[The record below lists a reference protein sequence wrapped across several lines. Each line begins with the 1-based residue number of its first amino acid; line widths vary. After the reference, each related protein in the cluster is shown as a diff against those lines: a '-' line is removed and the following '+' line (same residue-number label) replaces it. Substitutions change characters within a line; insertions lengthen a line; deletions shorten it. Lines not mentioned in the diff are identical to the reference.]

1 MSLPGTLCR
10 LSAFVG
16 LIGILSSSLSGCGG
30 GDSSSNGNNGGNN
43 NGGNNN
49 GGTNNGSTN
58 RSVCTANA
66 HVNGRAYWTVL
77 VYMNAANNLQ
87 PDSLQN
93 IAQMMGVGSD
103 SNVNIVVQWKQASC
117 SDCGNP
123 SFIGTQ
129 RYLIRPHSAAD
140 VNQVCQPNITNSDNC
155 LGNTAVL
162 APDRLADP
170 ATNDPNT
177 HQSDMG
183 DYRVLKDFVTWGAQA
198 YPADHLALVIWD
210 HGAGWSP
217 TYPTRAGNRLISP
230 KKRFRAVSIDN
241 ETQNEIE
248 TWEIP
253 QATAGVP
260 LDMIIFDASLEQMV
274 EIAYE
279 IRSSAK
285 LMVGSEESP
294 PGQGYPYDKW
304 MPSLKITTNTQCD
317 VGKSIVDNFVTDTLY
332 LGDSYNSTILTQSVI
347 DLTRMDALATSLN
360 SFASSLRTHV
370 NDQAS
375 VIRSARDTAQSYK
388 YPDNKDLYHYTSLIR
403 NGTSASDLGLAAA
416 NLQTALTNS
425 ASGAIFY
432 SRHGPSGQA
441 NSNGLA
447 IYIPSA
453 FTFTHTDPNFGI
465 IPSVEY
471 AKLALAKATLWDEFL
486 GAQVQ

>member
-1 MSLPGTLCR
+1 MSLPGTLRR

-16 LIGILSSSLSGCGG
+16 LIGILVASLSGCGG
-30 GDSSSNGNNGGNN
+30 GDGSSNGGNN

-49 GGTNNGSTN
+49 GGTNNGNTS
-58 RSVCTANA
+58 RAVCTGNA
-66 HVNGRAYWTVL
+66 HVNGRARWTVL

-93 IAQMMGVGSD
+93 IAQMMEVGSD
-103 SNVNIVVQWKQASC
+103 STVNIVVQWKQASC

-123 SFIGTQ
+123 SFTATQ
-129 RYLIRPHSAAD
+129 RYRIRPHSATD
-140 VNQVCQPNITNSDNC
+140 VNRVCQPDITSSDNC
-155 LGNTAVL
+155 QGDTSVL
-162 APDRLADP
+162 EPDRLADP
-170 ATNDPNT
+170 ATNSAPT

-198 YPADHLALVIWD
+198 YPADHFALVLWD

-217 TYPTRAGNRLISP
+217 TFPTRAGDRLKNP

-260 LDMIIFDASLEQMV
+260 LDMIIFDASLEQMI

-279 IRSSAK
+279 IRSSAR

-294 PGQGYPYDKW
+294 PGQGYPYDRW
-304 MPSLKITTNTQCD
+304 MPSLKSTANNGCD
-317 VGKSIVDNFVTDTLY
+317 VGKSIVDTFVTDPLY

-347 DLTRMDALATSLN
+347 DLTRMDALATGLN
-360 SFASSLRTHV
+360 DFANALRLHV
-370 NDQAS
+370 SDQAA
-375 VIRSARDTAQSYK
+375 VIRSARNTAQSYK
-388 YPDNKDLYHYTSLIR
+388 YPDNKDLVHYTSLIR
-403 NGTSASDLGLAAA
+403 TGTTATDLGQAAA
-416 NLQTALTNS
+416 NLQTALTN
-425 ASGAIFY
+425 ASNGAIFY
-432 SRHGPSGQA
+432 SRHGPSGQD

-453 FTFTHTDPNFGI
+453 FTFTHTDPGFGI
-465 IPSVEY
+465 LPNVEY
-471 AKLALAKATLWDEFL
+471 AKLALAKATFWDEFL
-486 GAQVQ
+486 GAQTQ